1 MPSGPAHHALNQYW
15 TDPNI
20 SPKSPQKM
28 IFLLFH
34 SVALNFQTAGEGMDV
49 NDGLFSQNG
58 CCGYVLKPSFMREA
72 DVRFDPEMPQKRDH
86 YHPVVLTVQVKERFF
101 IYIFIKK
108 SMDLFKS
115 DVFTTLNKM
124 CVFIKCNEGDQW
136 SAVTQSQHQRR
147 LYSGSSGQS
156 GGPWSSY
163 GPGQARDEIYWE
175 QRYILTLTSVW

>member
-1 MPSGPAHHALNQYW
+1 
-15 TDPNI
+15 
-20 SPKSPQKM
+20 M

-108 SMDLFKS
+108 ID
-115 DVFTTLNKM
+115 
-124 CVFIKCNEGDQW
+124 
-136 SAVTQSQHQRR
+136 
-147 LYSGSSGQS
+147 GS
-156 GGPWSSY
+156 
-163 GPGQARDEIYWE
+163 
-175 QRYILTLTSVW
+175 L